1 MEGMEM
7 LDQLEDIIEGSKTV
21 PIVGKAMID
30 KDELLDIIQE
40 LRLKMPDDLK
50 QAKWVREERTKIIS
64 EAHQEAANIIKET
77 EELSM
82 VEEPTKF
89 IPVETSHLEGIGI
102 DTKKFDKGVDDVS
115 RICGQFSALKSV
127 GMSDKDAMEVIT
139 NLITIQI
146 NNDTIEGN
154 IRVANLQDTLS
165 RI

>member
-1 MEGMEM
+1 MSKEFNAIEFLMELDRMAEGCETEEEIHKLYDEEMEK
-7 LDQLEDIIEGSKTV
+7 LTDEQKLELGRV
-21 PIVGKAMID
+21 
-30 KDELLDIIQE
+30 
-40 LRLKMPDDLK
+40 
-50 QAKWVREERTKIIS
+50 
-64 EAHQEAANIIKET
+64 IKET

-82 VEEPTKF
+82 VEESTKF

-154 IRVANLQDTLS
+154 IRVANIQDVQS

>member
-1 MEGMEM
+1 MSKEFDAIEFLMELDRMAEGCETEEEIHKLYDEEMEN
-7 LDQLEDIIEGSKTV
+7 LTDEQKLELSRV
-21 PIVGKAMID
+21 
-30 KDELLDIIQE
+30 
-40 LRLKMPDDLK
+40 
-50 QAKWVREERTKIIS
+50 
-64 EAHQEAANIIKET
+64 IKET

-139 NLITIQI
+139 NLLSIQI
-146 NNDTIEGN
+146 NKDTIEGN
-154 IRVANLQDTLS
+154 VRIATAQDVSS

>member
-1 MEGMEM
+1 MVRDMEKEFNAIEFLME
-7 LDQLEDIIEGSKTV
+7 LDRMAEGC
-21 PIVGKAMID
+21 
-30 KDELLDIIQE
+30 
-40 LRLKMPDDLK
+40 
-50 QAKWVREERTKIIS
+50 
-64 EAHQEAANIIKET
+64 ET
-77 EELSM
+77 EEEIHKLYDEEMEKLTDEQKLELGRVIKESEELSI

-89 IPVETSHLEGIGI
+89 IPVSTEHLEGIGI

-154 IRVANLQDTLS
+154 VRVANLQDTLS
-165 RI
+165 RV

>member
-1 MEGMEM
+1 MKEREFDAIEFLMELDRMAEGCETEEEIYELYDEEMEK
-7 LDQLEDIIEGSKTV
+7 LTDEQKLELGRV
-21 PIVGKAMID
+21 
-30 KDELLDIIQE
+30 
-40 LRLKMPDDLK
+40 
-50 QAKWVREERTKIIS
+50 
-64 EAHQEAANIIKET
+64 IKES

-154 IRVANLQDTLS
+154 VKVANLQDIMS

>member
-1 MEGMEM
+1 MEEREF
-7 LDQLEDIIEGSKTV
+7 DVNEFLERL
-21 PIVGKAMID
+21 
-30 KDELLDIIQE
+30 DELIADCE
-40 LRLKMPDDLK
+40 TEEE
-50 QAKWVREERTKIIS
+50 AKEIYIEEIEKLTEE
-64 EAHQEAANIIKET
+64 EAEEFYRVMKES

-82 VEEPTKF
+82 AEEPTKF

-154 IRVANLQDTLS
+154 VRVANLQDTLS
-165 RI
+165 RV

>member
-1 MEGMEM
+1 MVRDMSKEFDAIEFLMELDRMAEGCETEEEIHKLYDEEMEK
-7 LDQLEDIIEGSKTV
+7 LTDEQKLELSRV
-21 PIVGKAMID
+21 
-30 KDELLDIIQE
+30 
-40 LRLKMPDDLK
+40 
-50 QAKWVREERTKIIS
+50 
-64 EAHQEAANIIKET
+64 IKET

-82 VEEPTKF
+82 AEESTKF
-89 IPVETSHLEGIGI
+89 IPVETEHLEGIGI

>member
-1 MEGMEM
+1 MEKEFNAIEFLME
-7 LDQLEDIIEGSKTV
+7 LDRMAEGYETEEEIHKLYDEEMEKLTDEQKLELGRV
-21 PIVGKAMID
+21 
-30 KDELLDIIQE
+30 
-40 LRLKMPDDLK
+40 
-50 QAKWVREERTKIIS
+50 
-64 EAHQEAANIIKET
+64 IKES

-89 IPVETSHLEGIGI
+89 IPVETEHLEGIGI
-102 DTKKFDKGVDDVS
+102 DTEKFDKGVDDVS

-154 IRVANLQDTLS
+154 VRVANLQDTLS
-165 RI
+165 RV

>member
-1 MEGMEM
+1 MEKEFNAIEFLME
-7 LDQLEDIIEGSKTV
+7 LDRMAEGCETEEEIHKLYDEEMEKLTDEQKLELSRV
-21 PIVGKAMID
+21 
-30 KDELLDIIQE
+30 
-40 LRLKMPDDLK
+40 
-50 QAKWVREERTKIIS
+50 
-64 EAHQEAANIIKET
+64 IKET

-154 IRVANLQDTLS
+154 IRVANLQDTLA
-165 RI
+165 RV

>member
-1 MEGMEM
+1 MVRDMEKEFNAIEFLME
-7 LDQLEDIIEGSKTV
+7 LDRMAEGCETEEEIHKLYDEEMEKLTDEQKLELGRV
-21 PIVGKAMID
+21 
-30 KDELLDIIQE
+30 
-40 LRLKMPDDLK
+40 
-50 QAKWVREERTKIIS
+50 
-64 EAHQEAANIIKET
+64 IKES

-154 IRVANLQDTLS
+154 IRVANIQDVQS

>member
-1 MEGMEM
+1 MDKEFNAIEFLME
-7 LDQLEDIIEGSKTV
+7 LDRMAEGC
-21 PIVGKAMID
+21 
-30 KDELLDIIQE
+30 
-40 LRLKMPDDLK
+40 
-50 QAKWVREERTKIIS
+50 
-64 EAHQEAANIIKET
+64 ET
-77 EELSM
+77 EEEIHKLYDEEMEKLTDEQKLELGRVIKESEEPTI

-89 IPVETSHLEGIGI
+89 IPVSTEHLEGIGI

-154 IRVANLQDTLS
+154 VRVANLQDTLS
-165 RI
+165 RV

>member
-1 MEGMEM
+1 MDKEFNAIEFLME
-7 LDQLEDIIEGSKTV
+7 LDRMAEGC
-21 PIVGKAMID
+21 
-30 KDELLDIIQE
+30 
-40 LRLKMPDDLK
+40 
-50 QAKWVREERTKIIS
+50 
-64 EAHQEAANIIKET
+64 ET
-77 EELSM
+77 EEEIYKLYDEEMEKLTDEQKFELGRVIEEGEELSI

-89 IPVETSHLEGIGI
+89 IPVETEHLEGIGI

-154 IRVANLQDTLS
+154 VRVANLQDTLT
-165 RI
+165 RV